1 MTAAAGRLRADLGV
15 ARLSVAA
22 VNRHAS
28 TFRIVA
34 WDGKGLFG
42 IGTELPLSTS
52 TQVGGAAQRGVF
64 ASSDF
69 EREPGWNRPTDRM
82 MQALGFRSG
91 CSVAIGR
98 SVVSLSSDEV
108 GVDYTR
114 RIEAV
119 QGAADELAALL
130 RGDSQRP
137 HVLICQG
144 DDLVGEG
151 LARIAERRIDAD
163 VSSCLTVDDVV
174 AAIRDSPIDVVVA
187 DASFDGQTLE
197 ATVELLR
204 GAGSG
209 APVLAVPARDTPAAR
224 LAALAAGADGY
235 VSRGQGTD
243 AILQAVLRLRAGD
256 TRLRPI
262 ADGKPVPALT
272 RRERETL
279 GLLDE
284 GLRFKQIGAALGISE
299 ATAKGYARSLFR
311 KLDVTSR
318 AEAVFEARRVGL
330 LELP

>member
-1 MTAAAGRLRADLGV
+1 M
-15 ARLSVAA
+15 SVAA
-22 VNRHAS
+22 VNRSAS

-52 TQVGGAAQRGVF
+52 TQVGGAAHRGVF

-69 EREPGWNRPTDRM
+69 EHEPGWNRPTDRM
-82 MQALGFRSG
+82 MQALGFCSG
-91 CSVAIGR
+91 CSVALGSTVI
-98 SVVSLSSDEV
+98 SLSSDETDI
-108 GVDYTR
+108 DYTR

-119 QGAADELAALL
+119 QAAADDLTALL
-130 RGDSQRP
+130 PGDSRP
-137 HVLICQG
+137 PLVLICQG

-163 VSSCLTVDDVV
+163 VSSCLTVDDAL
-174 AAIRDSPIDVVVA
+174 AAIRDSPVDVVIA
-187 DASFDGQTLE
+187 DASFAGQALE
-197 ATVELLR
+197 ATVNLLR
-204 GAGSG
+204 DAGSS

-224 LAALAAGADGY
+224 IAAIAAGVDGY
-235 VSRGQGTD
+235 VSREQGTE
-243 AILQAVLRLRAGD
+243 AILDAVLRLRAGD
-256 TRLRPI
+256 IHLRPTED
-262 ADGKPVPALT
+262 AQLVPALT
-272 RRERETL
+272 RRERELL

-299 ATAKGYARSLFR
+299 TTAKGYARSLFR